1 MTTITAAERLPG
13 SAPSSAFASLTPSE
27 PEAPTATIQG
37 MGPLS
42 DRGAKTLGSA
52 IGVLPSNHRREHKEL
67 SAADAQAPY
76 QRWTLHRPFQPIGKA
91 KTAKDVACA
100 KMAAKLAVS
109 RRPFRRGFCIL
120 SPANRQTRSR
130 SIQEGGRAAGMAN
143 AL

>member
-1 MTTITAAERLPG
+1 MTTITAAERLLG

-100 KMAAKLAVS
+100 NCVSLLWPRKRFPHFFRQQGLVDKTWKALLKLLVDAM
-109 RRPFRRGFCIL
+109 
-120 SPANRQTRSR
+120 
-130 SIQEGGRAAGMAN
+130 RAD
-143 AL
+143 